1 MYGASEQLKEQF
13 NVKTL
18 PAVAGI
24 IAPESSDDLKDL
36 KQFTVNADM
45 LTYHGLHQNLV
56 EVLQKT
62 GRDLDSLKSN
72 KMNFN
77 LRKQR
82 RETENEEN

>member
-1 MYGASEQLKEQF
+1 
-13 NVKTL
+13 
-18 PAVAGI
+18 
-24 IAPESSDDLKDL
+24 L

>member
-1 MYGASEQLKEQF
+1 
-13 NVKTL
+13 
-18 PAVAGI
+18 
-24 IAPESSDDLKDL
+24 
-36 KQFTVNADM
+36 M